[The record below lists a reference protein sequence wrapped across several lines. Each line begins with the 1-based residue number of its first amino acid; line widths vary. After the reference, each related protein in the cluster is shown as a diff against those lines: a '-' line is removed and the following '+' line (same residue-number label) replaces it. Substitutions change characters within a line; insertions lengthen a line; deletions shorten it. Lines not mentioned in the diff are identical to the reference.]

1 MGRVSLR
8 TDHRSRKRRRY
19 SCACLIDGEMCR
31 VLSCKTDDDESHNYQ
46 PYPFVFDQPA
56 LYRDT
61 CIAALVC
68 HDAAEN
74 PPDGN
79 WDQLHPRKN
88 GPTF

>member
-1 MGRVSLR
+1 VFLSGLIIE
-8 TDHRSRKRRRY
+8 SRKRRRY
-19 SCACLIDGEMCR
+19 SCACLIDREMCR